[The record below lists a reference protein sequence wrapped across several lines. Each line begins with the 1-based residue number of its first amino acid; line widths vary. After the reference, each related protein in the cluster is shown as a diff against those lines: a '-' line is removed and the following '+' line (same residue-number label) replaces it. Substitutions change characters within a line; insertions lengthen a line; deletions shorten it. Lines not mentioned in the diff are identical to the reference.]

1 MLLDRRTLL
10 AGALAGA
17 GMATLLDVRAAWALD
32 ADQARAVVQATIDD
46 LVVMLREPGP
56 ASSRASELRR
66 IIETR
71 GNVPQ
76 IAKFSAGRVWREM
89 TPEQQQRFVDAFSHY
104 LAVTYSRRFDE
115 YSGDDPNIS
124 LGRTIDAGNK
134 GFLVESPIRQ
144 PQGQPIAVEWLISDR
159 GGRPEIVDLIIEG
172 VSLATTQ
179 REEIGAKFQSR
190 GQNVDALIT
199 DLAAAS

>member
-10 AGALAGA
+10 AGAVAGA
-17 GMATLLDVRAAWALD
+17 GMATLFGGGPAWALS
-32 ADQARAVVQATIDD
+32 ADQARAVVQATIDEIMA
-46 LVVMLREPGP
+46 LLRQPGTTTG
-56 ASSRASELRR
+56 RASELRR

-71 GNVPQ
+71 GNLPQ

-104 LAVTYSRRFDE
+104 LAVTYSRQFDE
-115 YSGDDPNIS
+115 YSGDDPSIS
-124 LGRTIDAGNK
+124 LGRAIDAGNK

-144 PQGQPIAVEWLISDR
+144 PQGAPIAVEWLVSDR

-190 GQNVDALIT
+190 GQDVDALIT